1 MKAFLGIFLLLI
13 GFSLRSNA
21 YDLTLGK
28 WHAAIH
34 REDGK
39 NIVFTLAISK
49 VKNQTVF
56 SFINGKETLKTTD
69 IQSKGDS
76 LIVHMPVFESFFRLK
91 IINKDS
97 LQGDWVRN
105 GISSETKI
113 PFTATAKFSYRFP
126 ISKNSNS
133 VDATGKWALNF
144 SNDANKPSPAIGVF
158 QEKNHIVTGSI
169 LTPTGDYRF
178 LEGVTNGDSILLS
191 TFDGVHALVF
201 AGKINT
207 QDSTISGNMIS
218 GAKGLTAFTGKKD
231 ANPQLPNTSEMYVK
245 DGESGKL
252 NFTFKDL
259 NGKEVSINDPKFKNK
274 VVIIDLMGSWCPN
287 CMDETAFLSN
297 FYKKNKA
304 RGVEVI
310 GLAYEYTTD
319 YERSVKSLTKFQ
331 KKFDVQYPML
341 ITGVSVAD
349 PKRTEKTLPELTD
362 IKMFPSTI
370 ILDKTGKVAFIDT
383 GFEGPGT
390 GEYYTKFV
398 KEFDEKIDKLLK

>member
-13 GFSLRSNA
+13 GFSLQSNA
-21 YDLTLGK
+21 YDLTPGK

-49 VKNQTVF
+49 VKNQTTF
-56 SFINGKETLKTTD
+56 SFINGKESLKTTD

-105 GISSETKI
+105 GISAETKI
-113 PFTATAKFSYRFP
+113 PFTATAKISKRFP
-126 ISKNSNS
+126 YTTTTNAVNAS
-133 VDATGKWALNF
+133 GKWALNF
-144 SNDANKPSPAIGVF
+144 SNDDNKPSPAIGVF

-178 LEGVTNGDSILLS
+178 LEGVTSGDSILLS

-201 AGKINT
+201 AGKINIK
-207 QDSTISGNMIS
+207 DSTISGNMIS

-231 ANPQLPNTSEMYVK
+231 LNPQLPNTSEMYVK

-287 CMDETAFLSN
+287 CMDETAFLSD